1 MSEPSKQDKAI
12 LAAVFAKID
21 TVAMAVAFGTLIALG
36 LFLATAILL
45 MQTVPEGYPVGPHLS
60 SLQDYLPG
68 YSVSWGGAFLGL
80 VYGFIIGAVLGFL
93 LALVWNFTHYLSLGA
108 LVLKSA
114 IMAD

>member
-1 MSEPSKQDKAI
+1 MSEPTQQDKAI

-21 TVAMAVAFGTLIALG
+21 TVAMAVAFGCLVALG

-45 MQTVPEGYPVGPHLS
+45 IQTVPEGYPVGPHLS
-60 SLQDYLPG
+60 ALQDYLPG

-80 VYGFIIGAVLGFL
+80 IYGFIVGSVLGFL
-93 LALVWNFTHYLSLGA
+93 LAMIWNFTHYLSLGA

-114 IMAD
+114 IMVD